1 MSHVR
6 EKVDAVNASI
16 ITEEMESYQHA
27 SSIKNMKGLMNAL

>member
-1 MSHVR
+1 MSRAR

-27 SSIKNMKGLMNAL
+27 SSIKNMKGHMTAL